1 MYRKLLLLSI
11 SIALLFLTACGADE
25 KKLTEASVGDTAPDI
40 EVINQSGE
48 LLSLDKIKF
57 YDSVTEQPYWSS
69 YGHNMCTYRD
79 GYCFTGYAVSSHVG
93 KNAGMFLGHIDKEC
107 KQCVP
112 VCNDALCDH
121 ITPDC
126 TAYFVGYEAQIWSYR
141 DSLYAV
147 KNVDGKAILV
157 NISPDGAGRKDLFE
171 IGISP
176 VDNISATT
184 LAFYNDAVYSFDR
197 YTGLTLGLPYE
208 TSISKHSLDGKIAGK
223 VITSNAANAAFDTVK
238 CYGGNLFF
246 TYKQYSNQGGM
257 KLISTGLYRY
267 DIYTGQIDRLLDL
280 DVSDY
285 AVDMENMRIYC
296 FIADKGV
303 YKYDLRTGE
312 QTLLYE
318 SEAQTRNCYM
328 SFDGQYIYLDNRPSM
343 FFNVSVMTDENVHQ
357 VTIIDTNGQVIN
369 TVDVGKS
376 DMVLFGD
383 ERNLF
388 CVSEEV
394 FDHKIEFEF
403 IDPDINPEMIWTNAY
418 VSFGPSY
425 FSKKNVKEGTDF
437 INIHWP

>member
-1 MYRKLLLLSI
+1 MCRKRILLSI
-11 SIALLFLTACGADE
+11 SIVLLFLTACGADE
-25 KKLTEASVGDTAPDI
+25 KKLAEAPVGDTAPDI

-48 LLSLDKIKF
+48 LLPPDKIKF
-57 YDSVTEQPYWSS
+57 YDNVTEQPYWSS
-69 YGHNMCTYRD
+69 YGHNMCTYRG
-79 GYCFTGYAVSSHVG
+79 GYCFAGWANTCNVG
-93 KNAGMFLGHIDKEC
+93 MEDNGMFLGYINKEY

-121 ITPDC
+121 TTPDC
-126 TAYFVGYEAQIWSYR
+126 TAYFGSYETQIWSYK

-147 KNVDGKAILV
+147 KSVDGKAILV

-176 VDNISATT
+176 VDNVSATT

-197 YTGLTLGLPYE
+197 YTGLALGLPYE

-285 AVDMENMRIYC
+285 AVDMENMRMYC

-312 QTLLYE
+312 QTLLYA

-328 SFDGQYIYLDNRPSM
+328 SFDGQYIYFDNRPGM
-343 FFNVSVMTDENVHQ
+343 FFNGPVMTDENVHK
-357 VTIIDTNGQVIN
+357 VTVIDTNGQVISS
-369 TVDVGKS
+369 VGVGKT
-376 DMVLFGD
+376 DTVLFGD

-388 CVSEEV
+388 CVSGEV
-394 FDHKIEFEF
+394 FDHKIEFEW
-403 IDPDINPEMIWTNAY
+403 IDPEKEIVWTNAY
-418 VSFGPSY
+418 VSLGPSY
-425 FSKKNVKEGTDF
+425 FSKENVKEGTDF
-437 INIHWP
+437 TDIHWP